1 VRGAKAIGS
10 AWKRTSFCVKK
21 VIIGNILVLA
31 KGAERGMRASLVNV
45 EEDMKITMKNE
56 LFKLGVLTAIVAVAM
71 PEISLAQQD
80 LNQWTEAVATEE
92 GTAIP
97 YVVTVIGYIIGAV
110 LMLSG
115 ALSLKKHA
123 ENPATEPLGKGLGR
137 LIIGAIITAIPALL
151 SMLQESSKLGDEEA
165 DFRGFDSLS
174 F

>member
-1 VRGAKAIGS
+1 
-10 AWKRTSFCVKK
+10 
-21 VIIGNILVLA
+21 
-31 KGAERGMRASLVNV
+31 
-45 EEDMKITMKNE
+45 MKITMKSE
-56 LFKLGVLTAIVAVAM
+56 LFKLGVLTALIVAAM
-71 PEISLAQQD
+71 PELSLAAED
-80 LNQWTEAVATEE
+80 LNSWTKTVATEE

-115 ALSLKKHA
+115 ALSLKKHS

-151 SMLQESSKLGDEEA
+151 SMLQESSKLGSDEAE
-165 DFRGFDSLS
+165 FRGFNGLS